1 MHLQHAAGARC
12 RPRRGVC
19 ARLTRAAARARR
31 QDKDMVHWKVDF
43 AALQRRCTERG
54 VLMVRHPF
62 PDFSAEGLRS
72 GLPAAV
78 SSLDG
83 LLEAG
88 HRVYLHCTAGMGRS
102 PGVAIAYMY
111 WFRGYATLT
120 EAYEALTSKRPC
132 GPNKEAIRGATCDLL
147 AAHGPL
153 FVLPPLPAQGSTWP
167 EGKGDTLGLEE
178 RTNLQR
184 RLRACR
190 PVIIRPDG
198 TQAMSSAWP
207 LPAALGVIAQL
218 LAKLA
223 AAKEAAVAAAAEGS
237 TEKQ

>member
-1 MHLQHAAGARC
+1 
-12 RPRRGVC
+12 
-19 ARLTRAAARARR
+19 
-31 QDKDMVHWKVDF
+31 MVHWKVDF
-43 AALQRRCTERG
+43 SALQRRCSERG
-54 VLMVRHPF
+54 VLMSRHPF

-111 WFRGYATLT
+111 WFRGYATLD
-120 EAYEALTSKRPC
+120 ESYLALTTKRPC

-147 AAHGPL
+147 AAQGPL
-153 FVLPPLPAQGSTWP
+153 FVLPPPPAEGSTWP
-167 EGKGDTLGLEE
+167 EGKGATLTDEE
-178 RTNLQR
+178 RTSLQR

-198 TQAMSSAWP
+198 TQLYSSAWP
-207 LPAALGVIAQL
+207 LPAAFGVIASL
-218 LAKLA
+218 LAKLGA
-223 AAKEAAVAAAAEGS
+223 ANAAAVAAAES
-237 TEKQ
+237 SSDDK